1 MNIRESL
8 EQERASSSTGRESV
22 ETADAAKERAEAS
35 PLALDVGRPSAS
47 VATALGQVAMVS
59 RLRAHGSAQAQHAL
73 LQLQRR
79 YGNRHVQ
86 QVLRVNRQSENEEEE
101 ELQAR
106 RQGHGEPTVAPEVE
120 AAINRN
126 RGGGKG
132 LEGGVRHQ
140 MESSFG
146 ADFSSVR
153 IHTDSEADTLNHA
166 LGARAFTV
174 GNDVFFRQG
183 EYAPST
189 PAGKHL
195 LAHELTHVIQQN
207 NDRVSGKLTVSQP
220 SDPLEREAEETA
232 SRVVQDIAGQRRPK
246 ENHQDK
252 SANTWSNRLEKLNN
266 RGVLQKNGGKGSGGK
281 QPSAPAPTAT
291 IGNVSYRSYAHRIA
305 PTKTANVAVTVSN
318 LPAGGAVD
326 VDVQGSG
333 GAHGVATITAGGH
346 LTGSGTVTV
355 TGGATQT
362 APAHR
367 NTLRVRARHSGSV
380 IGRSHG
386 FTVAAFPLRTTIAG
400 AGDVF
405 TAAAVGGLCRYSF
418 SSDGAGTMA
427 ELSQCRDSEQVG
439 IHHRDNPPFTSAA
452 GTSTTSG
459 TSGYMPFAHF
469 TDTHSYGR
477 ASINTTGLAHGSYRI
492 VYKQLDMFKCL
503 RTGLNN
509 EAMPYSGYHIV
520 HRVWWDTRWKYQFTK
535 VGAATTVLGRSTAAG
550 SGSITGPVHN
560 F

>member
-1 MNIRESL
+1 
-8 EQERASSSTGRESV
+8 
-22 ETADAAKERAEAS
+22 
-35 PLALDVGRPSAS
+35 
-47 VATALGQVAMVS
+47 MVN
-59 RLRAHGSAQAQHAL
+59 RLRAHGSARAQHAL
-73 LQLQRR
+73 IQLQKR

-86 QVLRVNRQSENEEEE
+86 QVLRVNRQPGIEEEE
-101 ELQAR
+101 ELQGQ

-120 AAINRN
+120 AAIIRN
-126 RGGGKG
+126 RGGGTG
-132 LEGGVRHQ
+132 LEDGVRRQ

-146 ADFSSVR
+146 ADFSNVR
-153 IHTDSEADTLNHA
+153 IHTNSEADTLNHA

-174 GNDVFFRQG
+174 GNDVFFRHG
-183 EYAPST
+183 EYAPAT
-189 PAGKHL
+189 AAGKEL
-195 LAHELTHVIQQN
+195 LAHELTHVIQQS

-232 SRVVQDIAGQRRPK
+232 SRVVQDIARQRPPQ
-246 ENHQDK
+246 ENHEYS
-252 SANTWSNRLEKLNN
+252 SANTGSDRLEKQNN
-266 RGVLQKNGGKGSGGK
+266 RGVIQKNGGKGSGSK
-281 QPSAPAPTAT
+281 QHTAPAPTAT
-291 IGNVSYRSYAHRIA
+291 IGNVNYRSYAHRIA
-305 PTKTANVAVTVSN
+305 PTKTADVAVTISN

-333 GAHGVATITAGGH
+333 GANGVATITAGGH
-346 LTGSGTVTV
+346 LTASGTVTV

-367 NTLRVRARHSGSV
+367 NTLRVRARHNGSV
-380 IGRSHG
+380 IARSHG
-386 FTVAAFPLRTTIAG
+386 FTVAAYPLRTTIAG

-427 ELSQCRDSEQVG
+427 ELSQCQDSEQVG
-439 IHHRDNPPFTSAA
+439 IHHRDNPPFTSGA
-452 GTSTTSG
+452 GTSSTSG
-459 TSGYMPFAHF
+459 TSGYMAFANF

-477 ASINTTGLAHGSYRI
+477 ANINTTGLAHGSYRI

-509 EAMPYSGYHIV
+509 EAMPYSGYHIT
-520 HRVWWDTRWKYQFTK
+520 HRIWWDRTRWKYQFTK